1 MRRISVLLIA
11 ACLCTLG
18 VVAGTQAAGLGRS
31 AAKHHT
37 AVKHPKA
44 AKKVHGLSAPR
55 QLTPTNAARVQQV
68 PPLTWSAVSGAVEY
82 EYQIAADPRFDSIL
96 GSGSGMGTA
105 PTHNLA
111 AALGQSIPDGTYYWR
126 VRGVTAAKQPGA
138 WSGIRTLVKEWTE
151 APQLLSP
158 AEGAAI
164 TWPSV
169 PLVMSWSTV
178 SGATEYIV
186 TVATDPA
193 LSNIVLGS
201 ATSPQKT
208 DASVL
213 ALPGT
218 LAAGQYYWAIT
229 PVDAEGH
236 KGARSAVRTFTWSWP
251 TSTATNPVANLSP
264 DPRVFDPQFS
274 WAPVP
279 GAAKYE
285 VQVSSAEE
293 FPVGSLWCCSDPTIG
308 TSLTPTQALAN
319 SGYYWRVRAV
329 DPSGHAGEWNGGQK
343 FTEAF
348 DSATPTIPNLTM
360 RNADGSQI
368 TEEDPATA
376 TPIVT
381 WSPVPGAASYE
392 VQVTHYVEG
401 SRCNWSASSGS
412 EKQTVQTST
421 LAWTPLSPYTN
432 HIGPSAWPSPDS
444 SGSLNQG
451 NTPYCVRVLA
461 RSDHDARGSQ
471 VISNW
476 TQIGAPN
483 KPAFT
488 FASQPAPGSPG
499 EMEAS
504 DYLLP
509 RAGSTSTRTPLF
521 TWQRVPGAHHYYVVI
536 ARDSGFTHVI
546 DIASTEVPAYAP
558 QLGGEEPLDDQTT
571 AYYWAVVPFNAKGE
585 EIGEPPFQDAPQS
598 FNKASVPPTP
608 FAPVNGVEVANQPTF
623 SWSPAEGALNY
634 TLQVSGDPTFG
645 NPIDNVRTDSTA
657 YTSSSTYP
665 ADVTLYW
672 RVRANDTN
680 GNNEG
685 LNWSA
690 VQTFRRTLPVP
701 SASPGNPTVGQGIP
715 VLSWTPVAG
724 ATAYQV
730 HVDQADGSTK
740 DFTFDST
747 SFTPTIW
754 YGTGI
759 WHWEV
764 RALFPSAGSSGV
776 SGGYFSPQTF
786 VRTLAPPTGAFGTKA
801 GSDILITWNP
811 APYAKQY
818 EIDLSTS
825 ETFNSTIESKRID
838 GLGWAPNVDL
848 TQPSNRGKLFWRVA
862 AVDQGGNIGPFA
874 TGSFIPPK
882 PKTKCVVKT
891 IKKKKKKTVKQCVV
905 ARHKVI
911 KKKHH

>member
-1 MRRISVLLIA
+1 
-11 ACLCTLG
+11 
-18 VVAGTQAAGLGRS
+18 
-31 AAKHHT
+31 
-37 AVKHPKA
+37 
-44 AKKVHGLSAPR
+44 
-55 QLTPTNAARVQQV
+55 
-68 PPLTWSAVSGAVEY
+68 
-82 EYQIAADPRFDSIL
+82 
-96 GSGSGMGTA
+96 
-105 PTHNLA
+105 
-111 AALGQSIPDGTYYWR
+111 
-126 VRGVTAAKQPGA
+126 
-138 WSGIRTLVKEWTE
+138 
-151 APQLLSP
+151 
-158 AEGAAI
+158 
-164 TWPSV
+164 
-169 PLVMSWSTV
+169 
-178 SGATEYIV
+178 
-186 TVATDPA
+186 
-193 LSNIVLGS
+193 
-201 ATSPQKT
+201 
-208 DASVL
+208 
-213 ALPGT
+213 
-218 LAAGQYYWAIT
+218 
-229 PVDAEGH
+229 
-236 KGARSAVRTFTWSWP
+236 
-251 TSTATNPVANLSP
+251 
-264 DPRVFDPQFS
+264 
-274 WAPVP
+274 
-279 GAAKYE
+279 
-285 VQVSSAEE
+285 
-293 FPVGSLWCCSDPTIG
+293 
-308 TSLTPTQALAN
+308 LTPTQALAN

-329 DPSGHAGEWNGGQK
+329 DSSGHAGEWNGGQK

-360 RNADGSQI
+360 RDANGSQI

-461 RSDHDARGSQ
+461 RADHDARGSQ

-509 RAGSTSTRTPLF
+509 QAGSTSTRTPLF

-558 QLGGEEPLDDQTT
+558 QLGGEEPLNDQTT

-585 EIGEPPFQDAPQS
+585 EIGEPPIQDAPQS

-623 SWSPAEGALNY
+623 SWSPAEGAVNY

-680 GNNEG
+680 GNHEG
-685 LNWSA
+685 LTWSP

-764 RALFPSAGSSGV
+764 RALFPSTSSSGV

-786 VRTLAPPTGAFGTKA
+786 VRTLAPPTGVLGTKA
-801 GSDILITWNP
+801 GSEILIVWNP
-811 APYAKQY
+811 DPYAKQY

-848 TQPSNRGKLFWRVA
+848 TQTSNRGKLFWRVA
-862 AVDQGGNIGPFA
+862 AIDQGGNVGPFA
-874 TGSFIPPK
+874 TGAFIPP
-882 PKTKCVVKT
+882 PRPAARCVAKRASSGSAAA
-891 IKKKKKKTVKQCVV
+891 KARKKKTKQCV
-905 ARHKVI
+905 ASKRKRG
-911 KKKHH
+911 KKR